1 MKEQPSDWKLACK
14 WNQNGLHNLGGPVQN
29 KIEEPFLKTI
39 ENFSMVTIGH
49 EAKHKALVSMGP

>member
-1 MKEQPSDWKLACK
+1 MGYIIW
-14 WNQNGLHNLGGPVQN
+14 GGPVQN

-39 ENFSMVTIGH
+39 ENFSRVTIGH